1 MDFYLVSYDI
11 PDDKR
16 RTRVA
21 RLLEGY
27 GQRVQ
32 FSVFEVWLDD
42 TLRRELLAGLNQR
55 IDPDQDSVRLYWL
68 CAACQKKVITLGQ
81 GTPPEAPGVIIV

>member
-16 RTRVA
+16 RLKVA
-21 RLLEGY
+21 NLLGDY

-32 FSVFEVWLDD
+32 FSVFEVWLND
-42 TLRRELLAGLNQR
+42 TLRQELLDKLKQR
-55 IDPDQDSVRLYWL
+55 INAEEDSVRLYGL
-68 CAACQKKVITLGQ
+68 CAACQKKVTSLGQ
-81 GTPPEAPGVIIV
+81 GTLPIAPGAVII

>member
-11 PDDKR
+11 LDDKR
-16 RTRVA
+16 RTKVA
-21 RLLEGY
+21 SLLQDY

-32 FSVFEVWLDD
+32 LSVFEVWLDNA
-42 TLRRELLAGLNQR
+42 LQQELLDKLRQR
-55 IDPDQDSVRLYWL
+55 IKLEEDSVRLYGL

-81 GTPPEAPGVIIV
+81 GGPPEAPGVIII